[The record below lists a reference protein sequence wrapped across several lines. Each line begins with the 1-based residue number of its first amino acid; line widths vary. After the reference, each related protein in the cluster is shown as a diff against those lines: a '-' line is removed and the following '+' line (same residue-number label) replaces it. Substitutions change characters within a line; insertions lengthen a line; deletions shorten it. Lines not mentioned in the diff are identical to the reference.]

1 MRSEPW
7 LAVPWAV
14 GITTASSAL
23 SNLTRSLLL
32 ILALGDGWKE
42 GRADKVGWEV
52 VSKLNPPLS
61 LEKHEGK

>member
-1 MRSEPW
+1 MGSEPW